1 MNTPSYIT
9 EFREKFPTKIAEV
22 IDDFGSTV
30 KSDLEQFITSQIE
43 AAEERGRN
51 QGIQEAQQDYFEA
64 GRQSGR
70 DQAVDYIKEQ
80 KLHYAEVSSQEI
92 QRGNVMLA
100 YDFDSRQVAAMHLIK
115 GLESARKTQV

>member
-1 MNTPSYIT
+1 MTTPQHIV

-30 KSDLEQFITSQIE
+30 KSDLEQFLISQIE

-64 GRQSGR
+64 GKAKADELLEEIAAIFSKLDLDYWQH
-70 DQAVDYIKEQ
+70 DAENKCLYKKAVNDI
-80 KLHYAEVSSQEI
+80 
-92 QRGNVMLA
+92 
-100 YDFDSRQVAAMHLIK
+100 D
-115 GLESARKTQV
+115 GLLKSARKTQV